1 MWQIKNPQLK
11 PSTLDFSSSGQ
22 AKRPVWQ
29 LFADGVELINAL
41 ELVDWES
48 AETQFLVCEECGHT
62 GCKSGDWVSV
72 RKSDSLVFILPAS
85 DYVWGDKEDK
95 EEYSPPLYL
104 KKHGLPYFDLSTYES
119 LRSRHPSFP
128 PVAGIHPLNLREA
141 TLLFHWDAPDQV
153 LGNPPEV
160 HVRGDIVVGASEG
173 NSAEHLR
180 QIENLIEC
188 QYRAESLAQLRPIS
202 SSERVITLYL
212 ASFEFREWKALV
224 FDGSAYRL
232 LVDSD
237 YVIET
242 TSAR

>member
-11 PSTLDFSSSGQ
+11 PSTLDFGSSGQ
-22 AKRPVWQ
+22 GKHPVWQ

-41 ELVDWES
+41 ELVDWDSE
-48 AETQFLVCEECGHT
+48 ETQFLVCEECGHM
-62 GCKSGDWVSV
+62 GCKSADWVSV
-72 RKSDSLVFILPAS
+72 RRSDSLVFILPAS
-85 DYVWGDKEDK
+85 NYVWGDKKDK
-95 EEYSPPLYL
+95 DVYSPPAYL
-104 KKHGLPYFDLSTYES
+104 KKHGLAYFEFSTYES

-128 PVAGIHPLNLREA
+128 PIHEIHPLTLREA

-173 NSAEHLR
+173 NSAEHLQ

-188 QYRAESLAQLRPIS
+188 QYRAESLAQLRRIS
-202 SSERVITLYL
+202 SSEGVIALYL
-212 ASFEFREWKALV
+212 ESFEFREWKALV

-232 LVDSD
+232 LVDSA

-242 TSAR
+242 TSAS

>member
-22 AKRPVWQ
+22 GTRPVWQ

-41 ELVDWES
+41 ELVDWELE
-48 AETQFLVCEECGHT
+48 ETQFLVCEECGQT
-62 GCKSGDWVSV
+62 GCKVGGWVSV
-72 RKSDSLVFILPAS
+72 RKSDSRVFFLPAW
-85 DYVWGDKEDK
+85 DYVWGDYEDK
-95 EEYSPPLYL
+95 EEYGPPIYL
-104 KKHGLPYFDLSTYES
+104 KKHGLAYFELSTYES
-119 LRSRHPSFP
+119 LRSTHPSFP
-128 PVAGIHPLNLREA
+128 PIDEIHPLNLREA

-153 LGNPPEV
+153 LGDPPEV

-173 NSAEHLR
+173 NSAEYLQ

-188 QYRAESLAQLRPIS
+188 QYKAESPAQMRPIS

-212 ASFEFREWKALV
+212 ESFEFREWKALV

-232 LVDSD
+232 LLDSD